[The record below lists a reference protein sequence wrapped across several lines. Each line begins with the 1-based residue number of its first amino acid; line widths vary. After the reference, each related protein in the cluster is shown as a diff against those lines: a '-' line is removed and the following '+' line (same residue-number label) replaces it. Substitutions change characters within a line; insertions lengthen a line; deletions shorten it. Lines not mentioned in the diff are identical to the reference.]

1 MNKLFDKILEQMNVQ
16 LNNETVVLA
25 VSTGV
30 DSMVLFH
37 LLHNL
42 KNINLV
48 VAHVN
53 HHQRIESDE
62 EQIFIKEHCKKLN
75 IKCYIKELYFEN
87 HQNFQS
93 NARLER
99 YKFFKEVM
107 EEEKAKYL
115 ITAHHANDDLET
127 ILMRLIKSTSL
138 KGYAGIEQISKF
150 ENGYIYRPLLSISK
164 KDIYEYALMNNI
176 NYYEDS
182 SNKEND
188 YLRNRIRHQIIP
200 EMEKENPS
208 LFKEI
213 HIFKE
218 HILEANKELFK
229 KINMFIKNHVITH
242 NKVISI
248 KISDFIS
255 ESYYFQEQLLFELLK
270 EYNLSKALIEELI
283 RQINNDKQLIV
294 NEVSEKLTFIKEYGF
309 IRFGAV
315 EKNNDVYIKVD
326 GDGEYFINKKKK
338 ITVDKNICY
347 FETENSKL
355 WYNIY
360 EYPVVIRNRMPKDKI
375 LIKGKLR
382 NLSDYLTNKKVS
394 HLYRDNLLVIVNKE
408 NQVLFVLGMK

>member
-1 MNKLFDKILEQMNVQ
+1 MNKLFKQILEEIQTK

-37 LLHNL
+37 LLQKI
-42 KNINLV
+42 KNIKLV
-48 VAHVN
+48 IAHVN
-53 HHQRIESDE
+53 HHQRSESNE
-62 EQIFIKEHCKKLN
+62 EQLFIKELCEELN

-87 HQNFQS
+87 HQNFQA
-93 NARLER
+93 NARNER
-99 YKFFKEVM
+99 YLFFKEVM
-107 EEEKAKYL
+107 EKENAKCL

-138 KGYAGIEQISKF
+138 KGYAGIEEVSII
-150 ENGYIYRPLLSISK
+150 ETGYIYRPLLKVSK
-164 KDIYEYALMNNI
+164 KDIYEYANKNNLK
-176 NYYEDS
+176 YYEDH
-182 SNKEND
+182 SNQEDD

-229 KINMFIKNHVITH
+229 KINLFIKNNVITH
-242 NKVISI
+242 NNIISI
-248 KISDFIS
+248 KLSDFIN
-255 ESYYFQEQLLFELLK
+255 ESSYFQEQLLFELLK
-270 EYNLSKALIEELI
+270 KYKLSKSLIDELLK
-283 RQINNDKQLIV
+283 QINNDKNLIV
-294 NEVSEKLTFIKEYGF
+294 NDITNELTFIKEYGY
-309 IRFGAV
+309 IKFGFV
-315 EKNNDVYIKVD
+315 EKIPDIYLEINKD
-326 GDGEYFINKKKK
+326 GSYFINKNMQ

-347 FETENSKL
+347 FETENCKL
-355 WYNIY
+355 WYNIN
-360 EYPVVIRNRMPKDKI
+360 EYPLVIRKRKPKDKI
-375 LIKGKLR
+375 LLKGQLR

-394 HLYRDNLLVIVNKE
+394 HIYRNNLLVIVNKD